1 MRRKEEVGARKVG
14 RQKKENSRSGD
25 LLAPLCGAAGRVG
38 ERSPV
43 HGRGKPVSVQSGLH
57 TSALRP
63 STFTLYDSNRPTPIQ
78 YPAILICV
86 EDRPTVSLA
95 ILTLQLY
102 TQR

>member
-1 MRRKEEVGARKVG
+1 MRRKEVRWTVGGG

-57 TSALRP
+57 TSAPRSPVPGLPDRP
-63 STFTLYDSNRPTPIQ
+63 TSTFTLYDSIDYPDLRRRPSDCLPCD
-78 YPAILICV
+78 PDNH
-86 EDRPTVSLA
+86 ES
-95 ILTLQLY
+95 
-102 TQR
+102 